1 MKLKLLLQ
9 IWLFILG
16 FLSFGSLYNQSESS
30 RFKIALIVSL
40 TFLINLSIYFLYIKK
55 EFFLVFKISCIT
67 INSIVSL
74 VLICQLIAYIFILYK
89 GAQSIITSTQI
100 INLCF
105 SLSIA
110 ILPSYIVYKSL
121 ILSKEQY
128 RNENN

>member
-9 IWLFILG
+9 IWLFTLG
-16 FLSFGSLYNQSESS
+16 FLSFGSLYNQSEGS
-30 RFKIALIVSL
+30 RFNIALIVSL

-55 EFFLVFKISCIT
+55 ECFLVFKISCIT

-74 VLICQLIAYIFILYK
+74 VLISQLIAYIFILYK